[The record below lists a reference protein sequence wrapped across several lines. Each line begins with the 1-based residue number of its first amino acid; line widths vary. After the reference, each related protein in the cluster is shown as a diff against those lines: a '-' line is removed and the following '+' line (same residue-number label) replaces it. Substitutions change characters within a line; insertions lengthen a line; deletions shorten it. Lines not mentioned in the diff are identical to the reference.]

1 MGNTK
6 LPKVPTPNFVKPTP
20 TTVNRLGKSTI
31 GNPVG
36 VGWGTM
42 LGLTKGGNLPGRG
55 LLTQTL
61 TTLGVG
67 YNTTRTQVQKYRRW
81 YHSGGTYCNLPKGV
95 TLPKG
100 FKFGG

>member
-1 MGNTK
+1 MGNKTNT
-6 LPKVPTPNFVKPTP
+6 PTTPNFTVPVP
-20 TTVNRLGKSTI
+20 TTVNRLQKSTI

-42 LGLTKGGNLPGRG
+42 LGLTHPTKGIPSRG
-55 LLTQTL
+55 TL
-61 TTLGVG
+61 TTTLTNLGVG

-100 FKFGG
+100 FKFSG